1 MRITE
6 ESLEFD
12 YWTLQILLTRSRSEI
27 ALHNM
32 QSTRSRIANGKRL
45 RNYQNPIDEK
55 MDSEVVEN
63 RIINQTFISFYYYKM
78 VLKILLATLFAIWEL
93 VLGFL
98 LFYSLS
104 RFLDKKERE
113 LTPIGCFLFLLIL
126 GMSLLGIF
134 ISFLFY
140 IFN

>member
-1 MRITE
+1 MRWW
-6 ESLEFD
+6 LGRR
-12 YWTLQILLTRSRSEI
+12 WW
-27 ALHNM
+27 
-32 QSTRSRIANGKRL
+32 KRGWRWRRWL
-45 RNYQNPIDEK
+45 
-55 MDSEVVEN
+55 
-63 RIINQTFISFYYYKM
+63 NQTFISFYYYKM

-126 GMSLLGIF
+126 GMSLLGVF

-140 IFN
+140 VFN